1 MFKNPFFY
9 GERGCLW
16 YAIDIGLA
24 IFAVIWL
31 LIGENTL
38 LAWSILG
45 SDALNILVHIISHF
59 VRQLDA
65 TRVPHPLCK
74 GYTATA
80 LLREA
85 VDRALNA
92 QRLHL

>member
-1 MFKNPFFY
+1 MFENPFFY

-59 VRQLDA
+59 VRNKRYYREDSFWLRKDEEETAKTENGTKNDA
-65 TRVPHPLCK
+65 
-74 GYTATA
+74 
-80 LLREA
+80 
-85 VDRALNA
+85 
-92 QRLHL
+92 